1 MLCKRLA
8 GSLLVAGALIAPSA
22 GPAHAAAVPPC
33 ATNGPAGTAY
43 TIGLNCR
50 TVRVDGHPRSY
61 LVYVPNRAPVTG
73 SSKPVVFMYHGRSGT
88 GQQFLGISGWREQAD
103 ATGLVAVFPT
113 GVRYRSLESGR
124 IETGW
129 NKFGFEDEVDLDV
142 RPDGYPPAPAPWPAD
157 DVGFTDAMVA
167 DLRAKLPIDARRIY
181 ASGFSNGSG
190 MTARLSVERSTVLA
204 ATAVSGGGLPLA
216 VAPQRPIPMYSTIG
230 NVDGK
235 ILEHTG
241 PPPLTELP
249 MDPLALLSEPTI
261 GPILDAQARA
271 LGLDEDDFGV
281 TSAPHSTS
289 FRWPA
294 VGTGPGGALFRFGVL
309 EGVGHQYPNGTNNPA
324 GFAAAPEFWNFFRA
338 NRLP

>member
-1 MLCKRLA
+1 MFCKRLA

-22 GPAHAAAVPPC
+22 APAQAAAVPPC

-50 TVRVDGHPRSY
+50 TVRIDGHPRNY
-61 LVYVPNRAPVTG
+61 LVYVPSTAPVTG
-73 SSKPVVFMYHGRSGT
+73 SRKPVVFMYHGRSGT
-88 GQQFLGISGWREQAD
+88 GRQFLQTSGWREQAD
-103 ATGLVAVFPT
+103 AVGLVAVFPT
-113 GVRYRSLESGR
+113 GVRYRSLETGR
-124 IETGW
+124 VETGW
-129 NKFGFEDEVDLDV
+129 NKFGFEDEVDLNV
-142 RPDGYPPAPAPWPAD
+142 RPDGYPPAPAPWPAN

-181 ASGFSNGSG
+181 ATGFSNGSG
-190 MTARLSVERSTVLA
+190 MTARLAVERSTVLA
-204 ATAVSGGGLPLA
+204 AAAVSGGGLPLA
-216 VAPQRPIPMYSTIG
+216 AAPQRPIPMYSTIG

-249 MDPLALLSEPTI
+249 MDPIALLSEPTI
-261 GPILDAQARA
+261 GPILDTTARA
-271 LGLDEDDFGV
+271 LGLDENDFGV

-294 VGTGPGGALFRFGVL
+294 TGTGPGGALFRFGLL

-324 GFAAAPEFWNFFRA
+324 GFASAPEFWAFFRA